1 MIEFSKRRHNYT
13 LYRVPRR
20 WADNRKDALRRRKA
34 LLPKLFVVDI
44 GPPVVIRNRN
54 RNFNHL
60 LVR

>member
-13 LYRVPRR
+13 LYRVPWRPT
-20 WADNRKDALRRRKA
+20 DNRKVALRRRKA
-34 LLPKLFVVDI
+34 FLSKPFVADI